1 MINSELSPGLGLK
14 RPYEDGAMDDKDLIK
29 KMKRNL
35 RKGTRRK
42 EMKNNGRVSYPDC
55 SLCFSF
61 CFFPS
66 FSVGKSF
73 FPMLP

>member
-1 MINSELSPGLGLK
+1 MK

-42 EMKNNGRVSYPDC
+42 TN
-55 SLCFSF
+55 LI
-61 CFFPS
+61 
-66 FSVGKSF
+66 
-73 FPMLP
+73 L